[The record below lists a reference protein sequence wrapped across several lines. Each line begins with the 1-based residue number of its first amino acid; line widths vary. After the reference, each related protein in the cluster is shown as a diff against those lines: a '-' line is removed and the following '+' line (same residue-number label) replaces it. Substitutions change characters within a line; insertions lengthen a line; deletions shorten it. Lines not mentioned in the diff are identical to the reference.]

1 MNENHPSKQMVK
13 SDGINVQSLMSI
25 TSHHQGF
32 PEEDTAVT
40 KSLRQSR
47 YQEGGR
53 AVHKQVVQ
61 LAYRSTRGGELF
73 LITLCVSPRKATN
86 AAQQYP

>member
-1 MNENHPSKQMVK
+1 MNENCPSKQMVK
-13 SDGINVQSLMSI
+13 SDGINLQSLMSI
-25 TSHHQGF
+25 TLHQQGF
-32 PEEDTAVT
+32 SEEITTVT
-40 KSLRQSR
+40 KLLHQSH

-73 LITLCVSPRKATN
+73 LITLRVSPRKG
-86 AAQQYP
+86 